1 MRRRRRKLI
10 GKRGRQDV
18 GLKGI
23 GKSKKPCTSTRD
35 TVKTEV
41 SDPMTI
47 VRRRIKAG
55 GDRPWLRSWQT
66 DFSGTGNQK
75 SCISLR
81 WEEKKPQERTRHP
94 TA

>member
-10 GKRGRQDV
+10 GKRGAGDV

-23 GKSKKPCTSTRD
+23 GKSKKPCTGTRD

-47 VRRRIKAG
+47 VRRRIKQVVTDLG
-55 GDRPWLRSWQT
+55 FDLGRQT
-66 DFSGTGNQK
+66 FLG
-75 SCISLR
+75 R
-81 WEEKKPQERTRHP
+81 
-94 TA
+94 